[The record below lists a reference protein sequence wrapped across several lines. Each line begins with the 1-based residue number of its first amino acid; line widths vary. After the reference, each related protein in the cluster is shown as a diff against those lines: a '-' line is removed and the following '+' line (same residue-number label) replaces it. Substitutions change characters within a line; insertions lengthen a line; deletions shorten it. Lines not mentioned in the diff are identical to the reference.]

1 MDSSRSNEVEIQ
13 VKNLSLSII
22 PEPSLLERIA
32 HSVTRRAKQQ
42 AKKPATTFPTEK
54 NIEDSPTE
62 HRLNFRAPDDRN
74 LERVGTSIFRN
85 VDLRVQP
92 GQVCLI
98 MGGSGSGKTTLLN
111 ALAGR
116 MNPHQTAISGSIA
129 FNGQAP
135 KRNWKSGQIGYLQQ
149 EDFLLPFISV
159 RETLRFAADLRLPRS
174 MPTSEKYN
182 MVESLIMEL
191 GLKGCA
197 DVLVGDA
204 HGGETD
210 QGGRHGISGGERRRV
225 SAAIQLLTNPSAL
238 LCDEVTTGLDSFSSF
253 ELIKTLTTYAEASR
267 KSVVLSI
274 HQPRAEMFKLLSES
288 NGQIVLLSRGD
299 VVYSDSVR
307 QILPWFESAGM
318 DPCPVDMNPFDYILD
333 RCMVD
338 FTSESTEVTSKAQRD
353 QLTKSWRERM
363 RGTTTEGERN
373 LGTPISPAYTLLNR
387 SSTANSFGS
396 RVGRKLQESEIYLA
410 DDLVKQGAPD
420 RLVLDDESEPLE
432 TSSAQGDRDRL
443 SVWQQIVIV
452 TRRGWINQRR
462 DSVFFWVVLAVNIV
476 GAADM
481 KIYERE
487 RGYRW
492 YGPLPFLVSNSVCN
506 IPANVINPAIYSLII
521 YLMAGFRSD
530 SLSYMGWYTLVNIL
544 I

>member
-1 MDSSRSNEVEIQ
+1 
-13 VKNLSLSII
+13 
-22 PEPSLLERIA
+22 
-32 HSVTRRAKQQ
+32 
-42 AKKPATTFPTEK
+42 
-54 NIEDSPTE
+54 
-62 HRLNFRAPDDRN
+62 
-74 LERVGTSIFRN
+74 
-85 VDLRVQP
+85 
-92 GQVCLI
+92 
-98 MGGSGSGKTTLLN
+98 
-111 ALAGR
+111 
-116 MNPHQTAISGSIA
+116 
-129 FNGQAP
+129 
-135 KRNWKSGQIGYLQQ
+135 
-149 EDFLLPFISV
+149 
-159 RETLRFAADLRLPRS
+159 
-174 MPTSEKYN
+174 MPTSEKHN

-238 LCDEVTTGLDSFSSF
+238 LCDEVTTGNSLTSKNEDDGHLLLYFLLTYFVAFSIFFSSSSSLAGLDSFSSF

-299 VVYSDSVR
+299 VVYSGSVR

-318 DPCPVDMNPFDYILD
+318 DPCPMDMNPFDYILD

-353 QLTKSWRERM
+353 QLTKAWRERM
-363 RGTTTEGERN
+363 RGTKTEGERE

-410 DDLVKQGAPD
+410 DDLVKEGALD

-432 TSSAQGDRDRL
+432 TPSAEGDWDRL
-443 SVWQQIVIV
+443 SVWQQIVIL

-476 GAADM
+476 LGVLVGSIFWRLGGRLNDIRARSSVCYILIAFQPFLSMIIAIYRGAADM

-506 IPANVINPAIYSLII
+506 IPANVINPASKP
-521 YLMAGFRSD
+521 
-530 SLSYMGWYTLVNIL
+530 
-544 I
+544 